1 MLTDFAQ
8 GISLGNLA
16 ETRPVVLSD
25 ADPQCFQKGC
35 GPKIDLG
42 TKNVVLIEPV
52 SKLMPENIAH

>member
-1 MLTDFAQ
+1 VCMLTDFAQ

-35 GPKIDLG
+35 GSLH
-42 TKNVVLIEPV
+42 L
-52 SKLMPENIAH
+52 